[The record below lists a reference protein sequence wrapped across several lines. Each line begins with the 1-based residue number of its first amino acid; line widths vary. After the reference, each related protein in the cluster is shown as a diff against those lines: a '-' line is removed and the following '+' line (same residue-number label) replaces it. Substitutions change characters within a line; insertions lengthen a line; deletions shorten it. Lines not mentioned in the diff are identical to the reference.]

1 MIHVHLAIPDDV
13 GIQGMTLFSMAT
25 AGLRLRVSWY
35 SGLPFAIL
43 GRPLQMGFTYLTV
56 FVANP
61 ADRSRGRE
69 VEFLVDSGCFYT
81 MVPRTI
87 LEEIGVDPVME
98 QTFTLANGDEI
109 RRQVGLVYLFYKDRP
124 GGSLVIFA
132 EEGDQTLLGVLGL
145 ESMGYK
151 LDPVKG
157 DLEPIK
163 LFV

>member
-1 MIHVHLAIPDDV
+1 MVFWVA
-13 GIQGMTLFSMAT
+13 
-25 AGLRLRVSWY
+25 LRVSLETTTNGFH
-35 SGLPFAIL
+35 SPHSFCCQP
-43 GRPLQMGFTYLTV
+43 GRPE
-56 FVANP
+56 
-61 ADRSRGRE
+61 SRRE

-163 LFV
+163 LLV

>member
-35 SGLPFAIL
+35 SGLPFAFL
-43 GRPLQMGFTYLTV
+43 GRPLQTGFTYLTV

-109 RRQVGLVYLFYKDRP
+109 RRQVGLVYLFYKRSTRWQLGHLRRGRRSDSIGRP
-124 GGSLVIFA
+124 GARVHGI
-132 EEGDQTLLGVLGL
+132 QTR
-145 ESMGYK
+145 SS
-151 LDPVKG
+151 
-157 DLEPIK
+157 
-163 LFV
+163 